1 MSMKGKLAI
10 VTGGGRDIGRAC
22 AIEFAKQGANVVLTY
37 LASAKTAQSAVTE
50 IESFGVKAL
59 AIKANLTKIDDV
71 NNTVKLAVDTFGK
84 LDTLVH
90 VSGGLIDRVKI
101 ADMSDEHWDNVM
113 DLNLK
118 SLFMMCRACIP
129 HMPSGSSIVTFAS
142 QAARDG
148 GGPGAAVYAASKG
161 AVMTLTR
168 GLAKELG
175 PDIRVNSVCPGMI
188 NTGFHDTFTKGNVR
202 EMVAGATAIKREGSS
217 EEVAKLVAFLA
228 SDDASYMTGNNV
240 DINGGLLFS

>member
-1 MSMKGKLAI
+1 MSMKGKTVI

-22 AIEFAKQGANVVLTY
+22 AIEFARQGANVILTY
-37 LASAKTAQSAVTE
+37 LSSAETAQSALTK

-59 AIKANLTKIDDV
+59 AIKADLTKLDDV
-71 NNTVKLAVDTFGK
+71 NNTVKLAVDKFGEV
-84 LDTLVH
+84 DTLVH
-90 VSGGLIDRVKI
+90 VSGGLINRVKVSE
-101 ADMSDEHWDNVM
+101 MSDEHWDNVM

-129 HMPSGSSIVTFAS
+129 HMQSGSSIVTFAS

-188 NTGFHDTFTKGNVR
+188 DTGFHDTFTKGNVR
-202 EMVAGATAIKREGSS
+202 EMVAGATAMKREGTS
-217 EEVAKLVAFLA
+217 EEVAKLVVFLA